1 MATSLKLDDDTRE
14 RVRHAAERRERTPH
28 WIMKKAVEEYL
39 ERDEARES
47 FRQEALASLSAYRED
62 GRHLTL
68 SETLA
73 WLDRW
78 KDDGKAPECHQ

>member
-1 MATSLKLDDDTRE
+1 MATSLKLDNDTRE
-14 RVRHAAERRERTPH
+14 RVRAAAERRERTPH

-47 FRQEALASLSAYRED
+47 FRREAQASLAAYREN

-68 SETLA
+68 DETLS
-73 WLDRW
+73 WMDRW
-78 KDDGKAPECHQ
+78 KDNSKAPECHQ